1 MRFLK
6 NPFFICAYFFLYAFS
21 TKAQNQIHS
30 PNGFASIKNSISDY
44 QIKNPKSIFSQDNK
58 KIESK
63 FIEAILEKNKKIISE
78 ERKQQIRIQAIK
90 SKAQNFNGGG
100 SSNGGGGG
108 LTCQTSNGPA
118 VLINDY
124 WESKKYGPLYAVR
137 DNESALQYLDRI
149 LETQIKMIDSYFYL
163 RLKEAIGEVLEA
175 RWTAQSSLPLVSD
188 LGELDPAIPSD
199 CTPVQVA
206 IRYSFSSPG
215 YRPEIFIDY
224 DPVLLAKLDSQNLAM
239 LLLHEAIY
247 VWGTE
252 LHQQNSSSVR
262 ALVNRLLSATK
273 QPQHLM
279 LGKLDLISN
288 NVRAIS
294 FADEIRQLG
303 FGSFVNLYEKEIY
316 LKSLTSLS
324 AHRQLVYARMIN
336 RLNHDSGD
344 QSPSTEEEDFFRF
357 FYLLSN
363 DLSENSKT
371 LEDFIQ
377 SSEPETVEI
386 RRVCEI
392 AKTISQQGALSVSR
406 MMVESFTPLTLKYC
420 KSALR

>member
-90 SKAQNFNGGG
+90 SKAQSFNGGG

-108 LTCQTSNGPA
+108 LTCQTSNGLA

-175 RWTAQSSLPLVSD
+175 TWTAQSV
-188 LGELDPAIPSD
+188 G
-199 CTPVQVA
+199 
-206 IRYSFSSPG
+206 
-215 YRPEIFIDY
+215 
-224 DPVLLAKLDSQNLAM
+224 
-239 LLLHEAIY
+239 
-247 VWGTE
+247 
-252 LHQQNSSSVR
+252 R
-262 ALVNRLLSATK
+262 AS
-273 QPQHLM
+273 
-279 LGKLDLISN
+279 
-288 NVRAIS
+288 
-294 FADEIRQLG
+294 
-303 FGSFVNLYEKEIY
+303 
-316 LKSLTSLS
+316 
-324 AHRQLVYARMIN
+324 
-336 RLNHDSGD
+336 
-344 QSPSTEEEDFFRF
+344 
-357 FYLLSN
+357 
-363 DLSENSKT
+363 
-371 LEDFIQ
+371 
-377 SSEPETVEI
+377 
-386 RRVCEI
+386 
-392 AKTISQQGALSVSR
+392 
-406 MMVESFTPLTLKYC
+406 
-420 KSALR
+420 